1 MKGLEAS
8 RRFTLKRGDAGKG
21 QEGAR
26 WSDDARLHQVM
37 QARDK
42 SAPSHVPYCLLRAFV
57 TCPTVS
63 LRACV
68 MCRTRLTVCSRACVV
83 VQRDLAGLDL
93 C

>member
-8 RRFTLKRGDAGKG
+8 RRLTLKRGDAGKG

-42 SAPSHVPYCLLRAFV
+42 SAPSHVPYYLFK
-57 TCPTVS
+57 S
-63 LRACV
+63 
-68 MCRTRLTVCSRACVV
+68 MCRTWASAC
-83 VQRDLAGLDL
+83 
-93 C
+93 